1 MLAHARYLRCHG
13 PQILISAGLVK
24 GRKMTSY
31 QAAGKELQA
40 AGANYMDQEVV
51 IDGNFITSRQPS
63 DLPVFIDKVLD
74 ALRQHAP
81 AV

>member
-1 MLAHARYLRCHG
+1 
-13 PQILISAGLVK
+13 
-24 GRKMTSY
+24 MTSY

-40 AGANYMDQEVV
+40 AGANYVDQEVV
-51 IDGNFITSRQPS
+51 IDGKFITSCQPS

-74 ALRQHAP
+74 ALRRHAP